1 MCVCDL
7 SPRVM
12 ETYLL
17 TEPSPLPPA
26 AQLAKWCLTKELGS
40 KIPCSAQLAKNPV
53 EIVLFLDIK
62 YTK

>member
-1 MCVCDL
+1 
-7 SPRVM
+7 M

-17 TEPSPLPPA
+17 IEPSPLPPA

-40 KIPCSAQLAKNPV
+40 KMPRSEHLATNPV